1 MVKLVGLIRKRQDLS
16 FEAFRQHWLG
26 THAQLARQLPGLR
39 RYRVNII
46 DRTPFPDSAYD
57 GFSELWF
64 DSQEALDRAF
74 SAPTVDALAADIP
87 RFIGELTRVVVE
99 EHEFLGE

>member
-1 MVKLVGLIRKRQDLS
+1 MVKLIGLIRKRPDLT
-16 FEAFRQHWLG
+16 FEVFRDHWLG

-39 RYRVNII
+39 RYTVNII
-46 DRTPFPDSAYD
+46 DRARYPASAYD

-64 DSQEALDRAF
+64 DSQEALDSAF
-74 SAPTVDALAADIP
+74 APPAVDALAADIP

-99 EHEFLGE
+99 EHEMLRG